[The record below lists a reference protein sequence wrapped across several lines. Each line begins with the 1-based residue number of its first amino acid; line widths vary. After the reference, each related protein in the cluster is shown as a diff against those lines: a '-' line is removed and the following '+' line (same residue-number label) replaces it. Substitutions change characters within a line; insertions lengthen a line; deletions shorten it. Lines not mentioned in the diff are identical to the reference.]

1 MPDMKKM
8 HKELMA
14 KGLTAKD
21 AAKQIQA
28 KTGLSAVSGKPINR
42 QLYGSFSK
50 KTGKVLKGQY
60 GDI

>member
-1 MPDMKKM
+1 MTDVKKL

-14 KGLTAKD
+14 KGYSAKD

-50 KTGKVLKGQY
+50 KNNKVIGMY
-60 GDI
+60 GD